1 MTAEQMWE
9 RVIQDYPNY
18 GASTYEA
25 FSFGNTDIMA
35 DELALLVKA
44 GKKTATSSVFCFYE
58 MEGAAL
64 PQGGKLSIL
73 CNSKNEA
80 ECIML
85 TTKVYTT
92 SFNLVS
98 EEHAYKEGEGNQSLD
113 DWREGYQAFF
123 TEALAECNQ
132 VFDENMLIVCEKF
145 KVIWK

>member
-18 GASTYEA
+18 GASTYEV

-35 DELALLVKA
+35 DEWVQLVKA
-44 GKKTATSSVFCFYE
+44 EKKTATSSVFCFYE

-80 ECIML
+80 ECIIL

-92 SFNLVS
+92 SFNLIS
-98 EEHAYKEGEGNQSLD
+98 KKHAYKEGEGNQS
-113 DWREGYQAFF
+113 
-123 TEALAECNQ
+123 
-132 VFDENMLIVCEKF
+132 
-145 KVIWK
+145 

>member
-35 DELALLVKA
+35 DEWVQLVKA
-44 GKKTATSSVFCFYE
+44 KKKTATSSVFCFYE

-92 SFNLVS
+92 SFNLIS
-98 EEHAYKEGEGNQSLD
+98 KKHAYKEGEGNQS
-113 DWREGYQAFF
+113 
-123 TEALAECNQ
+123 
-132 VFDENMLIVCEKF
+132 
-145 KVIWK
+145 

>member
-1 MTAEQMWE
+1 MVDRITEECFQREIIFKEKVRWNIAEQMWE
-9 RVIQDYPNY
+9 RPIQDYLNY
-18 GASTYEA
+18 RALTYEV

-35 DELALLVKA
+35 DELVQLVKA
-44 GKKTATSSVFCFYE
+44 EKKTATSSVFCFYE

-92 SFNLVS
+92 SFNLIS
-98 EEHAYKEGEGNQSLD
+98 KKHAYKEGEGTQS
-113 DWREGYQAFF
+113 
-123 TEALAECNQ
+123 
-132 VFDENMLIVCEKF
+132 
-145 KVIWK
+145 

>member
-1 MTAEQMWE
+1 MVDRITEECFQREIIFKEKVRWNIAEQMWE
-9 RVIQDYPNY
+9 RPIQDYLNY
-18 GASTYEA
+18 RALTYEV

-35 DELALLVKA
+35 DELVQLVKA
-44 GKKTATSSVFCFYE
+44 EKKTATSSVFCFYE

-92 SFNLVS
+92 SFNLIS
-98 EEHAYKEGEGNQSLD
+98 KKHAYKEGEGKQS
-113 DWREGYQAFF
+113 
-123 TEALAECNQ
+123 
-132 VFDENMLIVCEKF
+132 
-145 KVIWK
+145 

>member
-1 MTAEQMWE
+1 MVDRITEECFQGDIIFKEKVRWNIAEQMWE
-9 RVIQDYPNY
+9 RPIQDYLNY
-18 GASTYEA
+18 RALTYEV

-35 DELALLVKA
+35 DELVQLVKA
-44 GKKTATSSVFCFYE
+44 EKKTATSSVFCFYE

-92 SFNLVS
+92 SFNLIS
-98 EEHAYKEGEGNQSLD
+98 KKHAYKEGEGNQS
-113 DWREGYQAFF
+113 
-123 TEALAECNQ
+123 
-132 VFDENMLIVCEKF
+132 
-145 KVIWK
+145 

>member
-1 MTAEQMWE
+1 MWE
-9 RVIQDYPNY
+9 RPIQDYLNY
-18 GASTYEA
+18 RALTYEV

-35 DELALLVKA
+35 DELVQLVKA
-44 GKKTATSSVFCFYE
+44 EKKTATSSVFCFYE

-113 DWREGYQAFF
+113 DWREGHQAFF
-123 TEALAECNQ
+123 TEALAQCKQ

>member
-1 MTAEQMWE
+1 MVDRITEECFQREIIFKEKVRWNIAEQMWE
-9 RVIQDYPNY
+9 RPIQDYLNY
-18 GASTYEA
+18 RALTYEV

-35 DELALLVKA
+35 DELVQLVKA
-44 GKKTATSSVFCFYE
+44 EKKTATSSVFCFYE

-92 SFNLVS
+92 SFNLIS
-98 EEHAYKEGEGNQSLD
+98 KKHAYKVGEGNQS
-113 DWREGYQAFF
+113 
-123 TEALAECNQ
+123 
-132 VFDENMLIVCEKF
+132 
-145 KVIWK
+145 

>member
-1 MTAEQMWE
+1 MVDRITEECFQREIIFKEKVRWNIAEQMWE
-9 RVIQDYPNY
+9 RPIQDYLNY
-18 GASTYEA
+18 RALTYEV

-35 DELALLVKA
+35 DELVQLVKA
-44 GKKTATSSVFCFYE
+44 EKKTATSSVFCFYE

-92 SFNLVS
+92 SFNLIS
-98 EEHAYKEGEGNQSLD
+98 KKHAYKEGEGNQS
-113 DWREGYQAFF
+113 
-123 TEALAECNQ
+123 
-132 VFDENMLIVCEKF
+132 
-145 KVIWK
+145 

>member
-1 MTAEQMWE
+1 MVDRITEECFQREIIFKEKVRWNIAEQMWE
-9 RVIQDYPNY
+9 RPIQDYLNY
-18 GASTYEA
+18 RALTYEV

-35 DELALLVKA
+35 DELVQLVKA
-44 GKKTATSSVFCFYE
+44 EKKTATSSVFCFYE

-92 SFNLVS
+92 SFNLIS
-98 EEHAYKEGEGNQSLD
+98 KKHAYKQGEGNQ
-113 DWREGYQAFF
+113 G
-123 TEALAECNQ
+123 
-132 VFDENMLIVCEKF
+132 
-145 KVIWK
+145 